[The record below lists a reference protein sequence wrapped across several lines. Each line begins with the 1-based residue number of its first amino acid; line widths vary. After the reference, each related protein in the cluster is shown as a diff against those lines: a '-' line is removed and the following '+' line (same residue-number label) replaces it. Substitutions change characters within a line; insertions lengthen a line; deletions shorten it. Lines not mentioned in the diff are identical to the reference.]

1 MTASLVAL
9 AIISGANCDRDQCF
23 HGSTTVEKYAL
34 GLSGQQAWDEVNS
47 IDYGSDVLLGY
58 SRRRRDVNDNSP
70 SQPTNTVIDA
80 GKVIVMPP
88 PGVAPKDVPQFGQ
101 PGGGAPPET
110 DLYTAALAPEDSVP
124 VAIFP
129 PFSEQMTQPTKC
141 VIFSELTDFEK
152 DQKMIPRPQ
161 PFRVRLYI
169 II

>member
-1 MTASLVAL
+1 MS
-9 AIISGANCDRDQCF
+9 S
-23 HGSTTVEKYAL
+23 
-34 GLSGQQAWDEVNS
+34 
-47 IDYGSDVLLGY
+47 
-58 SRRRRDVNDNSP
+58 
-70 SQPTNTVIDA
+70 
-80 GKVIVMPP
+80 PP
-88 PGVAPKDVPQFGQ
+88 PSALDQRVLGVGPTSAINSCYEYSHTTGPKETNDLMPDPQFGQ

-161 PFRVRLYI
+161 PFRVRLFI
-169 II
+169 NI